1 MVDLIV
7 IGAGLSGLMA
17 AYTAAKSGL
26 QVRVVAKGLGSLHW
40 NAGTIDLLGYLP
52 EEYETVVK
60 RPFHTIQSF
69 PQTRPH
75 HPYALIGT
83 EKITESL
90 AAFVALSKEIGLL
103 YSGAEKQGHNL
114 LLPSPAGAARPTYL
128 APQAQLAGDLSRN
141 EPILVVG
148 FHGMR
153 DFYPE
158 LIAENL
164 NKQGYQARSA
174 FLDLSLISDRRDSN
188 SIQLAKGL
196 DLKAKR
202 LALADALQRIVR
214 QGERIGLPAILGME
228 HHLTLLAELEAKTG
242 CPVFEIPTLPPSVPG
257 VRLFT
262 ALREHLR
269 GMGVR
274 VEAGIEVIKSQVTPA
289 NGVPS
294 QVEWIE
300 SETSSRPWRQQASK
314 YLLATGGILGSGF
327 NSDLN
332 GRVWETIFD
341 LPLTVPQKRSDWF
354 EPRFLSRAGH
364 PVFQGGIAV
373 NQDFQPIDADGRP
386 LYANLWATGHGL
398 TYCDPLQERSLEG
411 TAVVSG
417 FIAGQSLSKS

>member
-40 NAGTIDLLGYLP
+40 SAGTIDLLGYLP
-52 EEYETVVK
+52 EDYEKVVQ
-60 RPFHTIQSF
+60 RPLDTIQSF

-75 HPYALIGT
+75 HPYALMGT
-83 EKITESL
+83 EKITQAL
-90 AAFVALSKEIGLL
+90 AAFGVLSKEIGLL

-114 LLPSPAGAARPTYL
+114 LLPSPVGAARPTYL

-158 LIAENL
+158 LVAENL
-164 NKQGYQARSA
+164 NKQGHRARSA
-174 FLDLSLISDRRDSN
+174 FLDLSVISDRRDSN
-188 SIQLAKGL
+188 TTQLAKGL
-196 DLKAKR
+196 DLKEKR
-202 LALADALQRIVR
+202 LALADALQRVVQ

-228 HHLTLLAELEAKTG
+228 HHLTLLAELEEKTG

-274 VEAGIEVIKSQVTPA
+274 VEAGIEVINSQVIPA
-289 NGVPS
+289 NGVPG

-300 SETSSRPWRQQASK
+300 SETSARPWRQRAPK
-314 YLLATGGILGSGF
+314 FLLATGGILGGGF
-327 NSDLN
+327 DSNID
-332 GRVWETIFD
+332 GRVWEKIFD
-341 LPLTVPQKRSDWF
+341 LPLTVPQKRSGWF
-354 EPRFLSRAGH
+354 ESNFLSREGH

-373 NQDFQPIDADGRP
+373 NQDFQPIGADGKP
-386 LYANLWATGHGL
+386 VFANLWATGHGL
-398 TYCDPLQERSLEG
+398 AYCDPLQERSLEG
-411 TAVVSG
+411 TAVASG
-417 FIAGQSLSKS
+417 IIAGQNLSR